1 MPAVFVKRSI
11 ALKMQRSCLINNIKK
26 QLTSFS
32 SVSTW

>member
-1 MPAVFVKRSI
+1 MPAVFVKII